1 MQPEPNQNQLE
12 EIGYRGLAYSEH
24 YPLSGAN
31 PVDTSEHPGA
41 LICIEGTDRAG
52 RSSHIALLREWL
64 ENDGYGV
71 VYTAFTRSGLAG
83 EGIQKAK
90 AGHTL
95 GPLTMDLFYATDFAD
110 RVENDILPALRAG
123 FVVLTDRYTY
133 ASLARSIVRG
143 SDPEWAEDMYRFAPK
158 PDAVFYLDVTVEN
171 LIPRVL
177 SGGGFDHWES
187 GLDFQEERNIYPSF
201 IRYQER
207 LLRVFDD
214 LVERYHLTRID
225 ANRTMREVFGD
236 LKDQTKAV
244 LDHTGVRPTSG
255 KSEEG
260 K

>member
-1 MQPEPNQNQLE
+1 MGKDHKRNQLE

-24 YPLSGAN
+24 YPLSGAK
-31 PVDTSEHPGA
+31 PVDTSEYPGA
-41 LICIEGTDRAG
+41 LICVEGTDRAG

-83 EGIQKAK
+83 KGIQKAK

-110 RVENDILPALRAG
+110 RVENEILPALRAG
-123 FVVLTDRYTY
+123 FVVLTDRYIF

-143 SDPEWAEDMYRFAPK
+143 SDPDWAEDIYRFAPK

-201 IRYQER
+201 IRYQKR

-214 LVERYHLTRID
+214 LVERYNLTRID
-225 ANRTMREVFGD
+225 ANRTMRKVFD
-236 LKDQTKAV
+236 ELQEHTRAV
-244 LDHTGVRPTSG
+244 LDNTGVRPS
-255 KSEEG
+255 SAQLVEDE
-260 K
+260 